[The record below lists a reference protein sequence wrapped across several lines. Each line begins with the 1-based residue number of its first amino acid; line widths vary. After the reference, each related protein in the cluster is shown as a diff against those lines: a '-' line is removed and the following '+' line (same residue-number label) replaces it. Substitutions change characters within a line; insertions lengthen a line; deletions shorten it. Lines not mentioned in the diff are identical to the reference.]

1 VSETYP
7 KESGDQPPRPADGGD
22 DRTESES
29 DAEGQRLAENEQER
43 PRTVTQKVANAIED
57 MIPGDSD
64 RDGH

>member
-7 KESGDQPPRPADGGD
+7 KESGNQPPRPADVGD

-29 DAEGQRLAENEQER
+29 DAEGQRLAENEQES